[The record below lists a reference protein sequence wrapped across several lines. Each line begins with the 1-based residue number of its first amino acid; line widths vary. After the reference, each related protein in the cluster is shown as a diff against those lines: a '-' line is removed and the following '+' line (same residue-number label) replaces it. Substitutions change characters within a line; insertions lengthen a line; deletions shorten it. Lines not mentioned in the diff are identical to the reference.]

1 MWNNNQEV
9 NQIFRNYANSCRSL
23 FNICH
28 IMWILVSQLSKYYLI
43 HNDRSILVKR
53 VAKKVENI
61 NIVYVKLFQAISN
74 NTSILTCD
82 EQNFLVSYT
91 DQVRYADED
100 VDLNSLNILRL
111 NHEIYVE
118 EKPINSGVVAL
129 VYRGFYKGE
138 KIAVKVLKR
147 GIETKILSAIR
158 DYEVLFN
165 IMKVVPYL
173 RQLQLHRLLSNNKH
187 LLIEQVDFKKEIENI
202 NLFRE
207 SNKNLDWIKIPNVH
221 TEVSSGIPSII
232 VMEYIEGIKYKQLNN
247 DSDSDKEMFA
257 RLMMRFGMVSMFYNS
272 AVHCDLHAG
281 NMIFI
286 KNDIEDIED
295 IDDIEDL
302 DDEKPEYVLGIIDF
316 GISFFPSR
324 ENQNIY
330 YNIVDQVYI
339 KKKFDDDV
347 INYNI
352 IEPKIVKDKLTD
364 IEKLIFVKNMN
375 DILNNYAS
383 NNDINLEM
391 IIKFNTLLN
400 KYNLYFS
407 SEMNKIFISLAVT
420 SETAKSLCDDWMKIN
435 ADEFNKL
442 NAINKLIE
450 I

>member
-9 NQIFRNYANSCRSL
+9 NQIFRNYANTCRSL

-43 HNDRSILVKR
+43 HNDRSVLVKT

-74 NTSILTCD
+74 NSSILTCD

-91 DQVRYADED
+91 DQVRYTDED

-257 RLMMRFGMVSMFYNS
+257 RLMMRFSMVSMFYNS

-286 KNDIEDIED
+286 KNDIDD
-295 IDDIEDL
+295 IDEIDDL
-302 DDEKPEYVLGIIDF
+302 DDEKPEYVLGVIDF
-316 GISFFPSR
+316 GLSFFPSR

-330 YNIVDQVYI
+330 YNFV
-339 KKKFDDDV
+339 KDV
-347 INYNI
+347 FVNKELSTTFIDTEI
-352 IEPKIVKDKLTD
+352 IQPKHIKDKLTYFLKSLI
-364 IEKLIFVKNMN
+364 IEELNSELKIHQDDMN
-375 DILNNYAS
+375 P
-383 NNDINLEM
+383 EM
-391 IIKFNTLLN
+391 IINWNTILN
-400 KYNLYFS
+400 KYNLFFSDEGNKLLLSLFVS
-407 SEMNKIFISLAVT
+407 SET
-420 SETAKSLCDDWMKIN
+420 TKSLCDDWTSIMTE
-435 ADEFNKL
+435 EFNKL

>member
-43 HNDRSILVKR
+43 HNDRSLLVKT

-74 NTSILTCD
+74 NSSILTCD

-91 DQVRYADED
+91 DQVRYTDED

-158 DYEVLFN
+158 DYELLFN
-165 IMKVVPYL
+165 IMKGLPYL

-207 SNKNLDWIKIPNVH
+207 SNQNLDWIKIPKVH
-221 TEVSSGIPSII
+221 TELSGGIPSII

-257 RLMMRFGMVSMFYNS
+257 RLMLRFCMVSMLYNS

-281 NMIFI
+281 NLIFI
-286 KNDIEDIED
+286 KNDIE
-295 IDDIEDL
+295 DIEDL

-316 GISFFPSR
+316 GLSFFPSR

-330 YNIVDQVYI
+330 YNFLKDVLINKELSTTFIDTDLIQPKHI
-339 KKKFDDDV
+339 KEKSTYFLKSL
-347 INYNI
+347 I
-352 IEPKIVKDKLTD
+352 IEELNAELKIHQDD
-364 IEKLIFVKNMN
+364 MN
-375 DILNNYAS
+375 PEMM
-383 NNDINLEM
+383 INW
-391 IIKFNTLLN
+391 NTILN
-400 KYNLYFS
+400 KYNLFFSDEGNKLLLSLFVS
-407 SEMNKIFISLAVT
+407 SET
-420 SETAKSLCDDWMKIN
+420 TKSLSTDWTSIM